1 MSSSHLVSQSRQYCC
16 EMDYSEAGRNV
27 LADLVTKHGGQWWDH
42 GVIVMDML
50 HHDEVTGGCLYVG
63 GWQAAEDL
71 ALLQSKRITHVIN
84 CTTDLQCPHT
94 KDISYHTFDIRFT
107 AASLSI
113 LS

>member
-1 MSSSHLVSQSRQYCC
+1 MKADRQYCC

-42 GVIVMDML
+42 GVNVMDVL

-71 ALLQSKRITHVIN
+71 TLLQSKGITHVVN
-84 CTTDLQCPHT
+84 CTTDLSCPHT
-94 KDISYHTFDIRFT
+94 NDISYLTFDIRF
-107 AASLSI
+107 APVP
-113 LS
+113 